1 MPEKLKN
8 YLKLPGKFVQNFPT
22 HIIRRD
28 GVEREMDWL
37 ILVKL
42 DNDELFD
49 ELLINVEF
57 QSSPVT
63 RDKIITMAD
72 YSDYSKIY
80 YGRPVLSVVVISEG
94 YEYSVKEYHKT
105 SSDILKPVFIHM
117 SEGEVIERL
126 KSLEEK
132 ISNQEQLSDDDAL
145 DIVFL
150 PMFSSRS
157 NAEYITERITR
168 LFSEDV
174 SLKGAFRYDIAFAL
188 SIMIRKYF
196 DLTPKGKELLS
207 LIEPELSK
215 SKLRDVIDFE
225 VDYVRKSYEK
235 DVSELNEVIA
245 DKDAALADKDATI
258 ADKDAALADK
268 DEEIRI
274 LKEKLAK
281 NGIQ

>member
-1 MPEKLKN
+1 
-8 YLKLPGKFVQNFPT
+8 
-22 HIIRRD
+22 
-28 GVEREMDWL
+28 
-37 ILVKL
+37 
-42 DNDELFD
+42 
-49 ELLINVEF
+49 
-57 QSSPVT
+57 
-63 RDKIITMAD
+63 
-72 YSDYSKIY
+72 
-80 YGRPVLSVVVISEG
+80 
-94 YEYSVKEYHKT
+94 
-105 SSDILKPVFIHM
+105 
-117 SEGEVIERL
+117 
-126 KSLEEK
+126 
-132 ISNQEQLSDDDAL
+132 
-145 DIVFL
+145 
-150 PMFSSRS
+150 MFSSRS

-235 DVSELNEVIA
+235 DVSELNEVIDEMSHSIA
-245 DKDAALADKDATI
+245 SKDAAI
-258 ADKDAALADK
+258 ADKDAAIADKDAVIADK

-281 NGIQ
+281 NGIN